1 MTWNMAKVKESPY
14 NCIKIKHVMNAHI
27 FFSQG
32 YHYEKGEGHLTF
44 G

>member
-1 MTWNMAKVKESPY
+1 MAKVKESPY
-14 NCIKIKHVMNAHI
+14 NCIKIKQVMHAQT

-32 YHYEKGEGHLTF
+32 YQYEKGEGHVTF